1 MNQLQ
6 DLVSGADLAF
16 TRAGIAGTKF
26 WLHKHNGYPSPR
38 VRRPLLDFD
47 EERLAAL
54 DKEQAVS
61 QLLAIEKALRG

>member
-1 MNQLQ
+1 
-6 DLVSGADLAF
+6 
-16 TRAGIAGTKF
+16 
-26 WLHKHNGYPSPR
+26 
-38 VRRPLLDFD
+38 LLDFD